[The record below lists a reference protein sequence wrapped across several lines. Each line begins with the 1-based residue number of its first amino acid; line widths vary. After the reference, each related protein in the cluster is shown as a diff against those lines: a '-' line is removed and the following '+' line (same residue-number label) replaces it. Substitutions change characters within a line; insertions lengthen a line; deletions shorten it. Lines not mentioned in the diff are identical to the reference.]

1 MRVKPSMPS
10 RNRTIPVVHYFG
22 DRPFAACSRLAAG
35 STMFRPGDHILE
47 LNCGTGRDALFLA
60 ARGISVTA
68 CDASARMIERAHMRK
83 AAEAP
88 SANAAFHLLSTE
100 SLHQLPSR
108 LRFDGVFS
116 NFSGLNCVK
125 DLAAL
130 AENLALRLEAG
141 APLVLCFSTRFCIWE
156 ILHYL
161 FRANPDKAFRRC
173 RGSSEA
179 HLGDRSFP
187 VYYRT
192 VRSIL
197 KSLRPMFRLRSVTG
211 IGIAVP
217 PSYME
222 HWAASILA
230 CSAFARL
237 PIACYAVALPS
248 GCWAITCCCIWKEC
262 NHGRPAVWNG

>member
-1 MRVKPSMPS
+1 M
-10 RNRTIPVVHYFG
+10 IPVEEQPHI
-22 DRPFAACSRLAAG
+22 AG
-35 STMFRPGDHILE
+35 EAFDAIAESYDQLFTTSAIGRSQRAVVWQQAGATFRPGDHILE
-47 LNCGTGRDALFLA
+47 LNCGTGEDALFLA

-222 HWAASILA
+222 HWARKHSRLLRICEAADRVL
-230 CSAFARL
+230 CRCPAFRVL
-237 PIACYAVALPS
+237 GDHMLLHLERV
-248 GCWAITCCCIWKEC
+248 
-262 NHGRPAVWNG
+262 